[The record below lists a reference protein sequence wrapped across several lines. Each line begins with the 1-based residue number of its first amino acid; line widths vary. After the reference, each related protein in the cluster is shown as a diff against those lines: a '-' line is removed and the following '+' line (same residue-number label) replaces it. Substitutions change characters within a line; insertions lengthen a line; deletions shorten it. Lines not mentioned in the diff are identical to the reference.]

1 MSNPNNVIQFIS
13 KPVQILWS
21 PNDKYPN
28 WRIGAATGQV
38 YSLVAILEERKRAA
52 EPTTK
57 RDRRELLAD
66 DTVQLLEVFVGQY
79 SHGVYTRDEY
89 NELILGMSTGDYNT
103 HRIVPVIAGQGRT
116 PKLLTDAPIR
126 KRKRSSTEFSPEAT
140 KQVSEAQQR
149 INQLTKLLNKRSEAQ
164 NE

>member
-28 WRIGAATGQV
+28 WRIGAATGKV
-38 YSLVAILEERKRAA
+38 YSLVAFLEERKRAA
-52 EPTTK
+52 EPKQKTE
-57 RDRRELLAD
+57 RRQLLAD
-66 DTVQLLEVFVGQY
+66 DTVSLFEVFVGQL
-79 SHGVYTRDEY
+79 SWGVHTRDEY

-103 HRIVPVIAGQGRT
+103 HRIVPVIVGQGVK
-116 PKLLTDAPIR
+116 PKLLTNAPIR
-126 KRKRSSTEFSPEAT
+126 IRRDRKAD
-140 KQVSEAQQR
+140 VS
-149 INQLTKLLNKRSEAQ
+149 